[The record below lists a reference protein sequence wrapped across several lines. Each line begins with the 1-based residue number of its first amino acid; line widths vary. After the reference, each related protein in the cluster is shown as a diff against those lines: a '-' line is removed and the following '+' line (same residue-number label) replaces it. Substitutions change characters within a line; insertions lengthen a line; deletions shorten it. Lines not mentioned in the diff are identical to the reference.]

1 MNYRLVM
8 LTIFISSSK
17 SLPNYKPV
25 LLYVIQGIQLEIRL
39 LALFLLNWDDLIFCS
54 HQELWTLTPFS
65 SLHFTFNISEF
76 LSAIQKQR
84 YLLKNKIKLHVIKL
98 FKIKKCKV
106 LLSSFIYQTDN
117 SDRCTIGVIFFFFWW
132 FFNWLFLIRLK
143 RTKLMIFYFFF

>member
-1 MNYRLVM
+1 M

-98 FKIKKCKV
+98 FKIKNAKFCFQALYIKQIIV
-106 LLSSFIYQTDN
+106 IDALSEWF
-117 SDRCTIGVIFFFFWW
+117 FFFFWW

-143 RTKLMIFYFFF
+143 RTKPMIFYFFFN